1 MSSEFD
7 MYINKDYRACLLYI
21 LAEEYPNL
29 RFVSHSHTSKYP
41 VLYDEE
47 RMVAR
52 LIDTAKA
59 MDKESYT
66 TSDFDIQLP
75 LEEILHLTEIASE
88 RGVHIT
94 VEQDDTA

>member
-1 MSSEFD
+1 MSSEFNT
-7 MYINKDYRACLLYI
+7 YINKDYRACLLYI

-29 RFVSHSHTSKYP
+29 RFVSHSHIPYP

-47 RMVAR
+47 KMVLR

-66 TSDFDIQLP
+66 ISDFDIP
-75 LEEILHLTEIASE
+75 LHREEIIHLAEIASE
-88 RGVHIT
+88 RGVHIA
-94 VEQDDTA
+94 VEQDDTT

>member
-1 MSSEFD
+1 M
-7 MYINKDYRACLLYI
+7 M
-21 LAEEYPNL
+21 
-29 RFVSHSHTSKYP
+29 VS
-41 VLYDEE
+41 
-47 RMVAR
+47 R
-52 LIDTAKA
+52 LIDMAKA

-75 LEEILHLTEIASE
+75 LEEILHLAEIASE

>member
-21 LAEEYPNL
+21 LAGEYPNL
-29 RFVSHSHTSKYP
+29 RFVSNSHTPYP

-47 RMVAR
+47 KMVLI
-52 LIDTAKA
+52 LIDMAKA

-66 TSDFDIQLP
+66 TSDFNIP
-75 LEEILHLTEIASE
+75 LHPGEILHLAEIASE

-94 VEQDDTA
+94 VEQDDTT